1 MVEPRHGRIFTEGR
15 SGETGGFCPDNHR
28 RSLYLTCRQVEI
40 GMRFSVDRRSGV
52 HSPKL
57 HFSLN
62 EKRTAGLPVVYTL
75 TGGCRYY
82 AGPAKYHADDNAC
95 TPLLPFDNARVLRTV
110 SKRP

>member
-1 MVEPRHGRIFTEGR
+1 MISVKQRVTSAPGTERTNQLRLR
-15 SGETGGFCPDNHR
+15 ST
-28 RSLYLTCRQVEI
+28 
-40 GMRFSVDRRSGV
+40 
-52 HSPKL
+52 
-57 HFSLN
+57 LN

>member
-1 MVEPRHGRIFTEGR
+1 
-15 SGETGGFCPDNHR
+15 
-28 RSLYLTCRQVEI
+28 
-40 GMRFSVDRRSGV
+40 MRFSVDRRSGV

-82 AGPAKYHADDNAC
+82 AGPAKHHADDNAC
-95 TPLLPFDNARVLRTV
+95 TPLLPLDNAQVFRTV
-110 SKRP
+110 SKHY